1 MACGILVPQ
10 PGVKPV
16 SLAVKVQ
23 SPNHGTTGEFP
34 HLVLALRALGWQKT
48 LGLLSLKF
56 TGGVKKAREVG
67 ENVSNNM
74 VSTGDWL

>member
-10 PGVKPV
+10 PGIKPV
-16 SLAVKVQ
+16 SSAVKVQ

-34 HLVLALRALGWQKT
+34 HLVLELRAH
-48 LGLLSLKF
+48 LSLKF
-56 TGGVKKAREVG
+56 TGWEGRDGEVKKAREVRG
-67 ENVSNNM
+67 NVSNNM